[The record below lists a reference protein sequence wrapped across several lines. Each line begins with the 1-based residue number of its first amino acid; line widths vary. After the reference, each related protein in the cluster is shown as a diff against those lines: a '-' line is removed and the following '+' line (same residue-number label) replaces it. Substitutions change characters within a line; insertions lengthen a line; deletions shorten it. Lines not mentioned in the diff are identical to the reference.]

1 MKAIILAAG
10 EGTRLRPITHYVPK
24 PMIPLFGK
32 PFLEYTLKN
41 LANLVDG
48 VVFVVNYKQEQVRN
62 YFGTRYAS
70 LPIEYVVQQNLKGTA
85 AALMAA
91 KDEVGDRFFVI
102 QGDVYA
108 SRRLLREMKE
118 TSAEH
123 VLSLVKVA
131 DPENHA
137 GIEHKNG
144 IVKSCFARWYGDLTP
159 AHRYER
165 KTFAESPW
173 VDRGIW
179 LFSPIIFD
187 YIEKI
192 ELRGGE
198 LRALVAVQDM
208 INDGICVQAYTSQEP
223 WIELGDHAPLES
235 VLNALNFF
243 RDSHNPKVAHDSS
256 IECSSVSVETI
267 SCEISNSLV
276 FGEGTLIDSK
286 IQNSVVYCSKT
297 VSKVKVI
304 NAIKAFA

>member
-24 PMIPLFGK
+24 PMLPFFGK
-32 PFLEYTLKN
+32 PFLAYTLEN
-41 LANLVDG
+41 LSGLVDS
-48 VVFVVNYKQEQVRN
+48 VVLVVNYKKKQIVD
-62 YFGTRYAS
+62 YFGNSYAS
-70 LPIEYVVQQNLKGTA
+70 LPLEYVEQQNLKGTA
-85 AALMAA
+85 SALLAARHSV
-91 KDEVGDRFFVI
+91 EGRFLVI

-108 SRRLLREMKE
+108 SRSLLQGMKE
-118 TSAEH
+118 TNGEH

-137 GIEHKNG
+137 GIEHQNG
-144 IVKSCFARWYGDLTP
+144 IVKSCFARVQDYGK
-159 AHRYER
+159 
-165 KTFAESPW
+165 KTFGENPC

-198 LRALVAVQDM
+198 LRGLVAVQDM
-208 INDGICVQAYTSQEP
+208 INDGVCVQAYTSHEP

-235 VLNALNFF
+235 VLNALKFF
-243 RDSHNPKVAHDSS
+243 LSFHNPKVNHIPNQDST

-267 SCEISNSLV
+267 GCEISNSLI

-304 NAIKAFA
+304 NAIRVFT

>member
-24 PMIPLFGK
+24 PMLPFFGK
-32 PFLEYTLKN
+32 PFLAYTLEN
-41 LANLVDG
+41 LSGLVDS
-48 VVFVVNYKQEQVRN
+48 VVLVVNYKKKQIVD
-62 YFGTRYAS
+62 YFGNSYAS
-70 LPIEYVVQQNLKGTA
+70 LPLEYVEQQHLKGTA
-85 AALMAA
+85 AALLAA
-91 KDEVGDRFFVI
+91 RHSVEGRFLVI

-108 SRRLLREMKE
+108 SRSLLQGMKE
-118 TSAEH
+118 TNGEH

-131 DPENHA
+131 DPENHV
-137 GIEHKNG
+137 GIEHQNG
-144 IVKSCFARWYGDLTP
+144 IVKSCFTLVQDY
-159 AHRYER
+159 R
-165 KTFAESPW
+165 KKNAENPW
-173 VDRGIW
+173 VDKGIW

-198 LRALVAVQDM
+198 LRGLVAVQDM
-208 INDGICVQAYTSQEP
+208 INDGVCVQAYTSHEP

-235 VLNALNFF
+235 VLSALKFF
-243 RDSHNPKVAHDSS
+243 RDFHNPKVDGIPNQDSS
-256 IECSSVSVETI
+256 IKCSSVSVETI
-267 SCEISNSLV
+267 GCEISNSLI

-304 NAIKAFA
+304 NAIRAVNGLG